1 VPNLVVAAHRLFNFR
16 RLNVNN
22 TIRNTLGAA
31 SFFLCGA
38 LAFSALEAS
47 ARAADAGLPTQRVS
61 YADLDISKPAG
72 AKVLYSRIVAAA
84 KKVCSFDG
92 YTDLGTMHWV
102 RVCTDRA
109 IDNAVRDVDSP
120 ALSAL
125 RPGNATHLASN

>member
-1 VPNLVVAAHRLFNFR
+1 MNSSF
-16 RLNVNN
+16 
-22 TIRNTLGAA
+22 RNTLHAA

-38 LAFSALEAS
+38 LTLSALQAT
-47 ARAADAGLPTQRVS
+47 ALQATRADDPPSQRVS

-84 KKVCSFDG
+84 KRVCELNG
-92 YTDLGTMHWV
+92 YKDLSTMRWV
-102 RVCTDRA
+102 QVCTDHA

-125 RPGNATHLASN
+125 RPGSVAQFARN

>member
-1 VPNLVVAAHRLFNFR
+1 M
-16 RLNVNN
+16 N
-22 TIRNTLGAA
+22 TSFRNTLHAA

-38 LAFSALEAS
+38 LTLSALQAT
-47 ARAADAGLPTQRVS
+47 ALQTTRADAGPPSQKVN

-84 KKVCSFDG
+84 KQVCVFDG
-92 YTDLGTMHWV
+92 YSRDMAAMHWMQ
-102 RVCTDRA
+102 VCTDRA

-125 RPGNATHLASN
+125 RPGSATHFAGN